1 MKQKIESSNM
11 KQTTDVKAHEAERLH
26 DAMSEMSGDSFEV
39 RNAPIKRQRGG
50 CESLVFVPLLSDSL
64 RIASIVTVMAASEA
78 AKKTTKKKAPEHP
91 PTQVMVNAAIGA
103 LKERNGSSLQ
113 AIKKYIAANYKVGD
127 MDRQTIFI
135 KRALRKGVA
144 NETLVQT
151 KGVGASGSFKL
162 NVKAAKAEAAE
173 KARKEKQKAKAK
185 ADREKAK
192 VKAAAKK
199 EKAVAKKAKAAAEKK
214 EKKKKATKKKPA
226 KKTAAKSEKTK
237 TPKKKTAAKKPSK
250 KATPKKVAK
259 KTTTKSKAAKPK
271 KPAAKKGA
279 K

>member
-1 MKQKIESSNM
+1 
-11 KQTTDVKAHEAERLH
+11 
-26 DAMSEMSGDSFEV
+26 
-39 RNAPIKRQRGG
+39 
-50 CESLVFVPLLSDSL
+50 
-64 RIASIVTVMAASEA
+64 MAASEA

-173 KARKEKQKAKAK
+173 KARKEKQKAKVK

-192 VKAAAKK
+192 AKAAAKK

-214 EKKKKATKKKPA
+214 EKKKKKATKKKPA
-226 KKTAAKSEKTK
+226 KKTATKSEKTK

-271 KPAAKKGA
+271 KPAAKTISCCLTLDFGIVQNRYSTTAAGRPAGGA
-279 K
+279 VTPA